1 MASQVKP
8 NTKPTPYEDRPL
20 PPSADLETPDDY
32 RNTFKVCALVS
43 SVFRG
48 PGVRA

>member
-8 NTKPTPYEDRPL
+8 NTKPTPYADRPL

-32 RNTFKVCALVS
+32 KNTFKVGTLSAGVS
-43 SVFRG
+43 GRDIS
-48 PGVRA
+48 